1 VEREAHNLVLP
12 EYVTTTEHDKK
23 FTAAATLIE
32 ENFTVVLL
40 ADYGPPQ
47 HGMSAAAWRLLVLS
61 RRLAEELLIALD
73 LHRTVPFRVVE
84 PTQADLDKLHEL
96 RLAGAVGH
104 VRRRESAFLPSP
116 SGSPY
121 SSSHGQYFPADRTA
135 SPPKKPAVSSLLAA
149 VFAEAGEA
157 GGGGGGGK
165 VRTVWDDDDDDD
177 DDDDGN
183 DTHQKLMS
191 AIPQIAP
198 AARPGAAGGGPA
210 SSSED
215 EQPRGPRQSKAPP
228 GRRVRRV
235 PQRSSGGAGGTGTG
249 GSADEESDE
258 ADGQR
263 LLSRPKQARS
273 PVRTGS
279 SRG

>member
-32 ENFTVVLL
+32 ENLTVVLL

-61 RRLAEELLIALD
+61 RRLTEELLIALD

-121 SSSHGQYFPADRTA
+121 SSSHGQYFPADRAA

-157 GGGGGGGK
+157 GGGGGGKGGK
-165 VRTVWDDDDDDD
+165 ARTVWDDDDDDD
-177 DDDDGN
+177 DDDGN
-183 DTHQKLMS
+183 DAHQKLMS
-191 AIPQIAP
+191 AIPQFP
-198 AARPGAAGGGPA
+198 PGARPGAAGGGPA

-235 PQRSSGGAGGTGTG
+235 PQRSTGGTG

-279 SRG
+279 SRGQR